1 MTDNKT
7 DQYWLTA
14 AADIR
19 RFCKG
24 EINAAALAECYPEFE
39 ISDGYHY
46 VDFGDCI
53 YVTMPEGCPLQM
65 IAKIAQAAVLQ
76 KDDVNRINDCKIRIT
91 YQPAWEKFTRWS
103 KLKEVCENKQ
113 PIVFEM
119 SARDKWWRD
128 SGEPVIDIR
137 FLLHEGSHGDS
148 DGYGVED
155 DTWLVGL
162 LFENGT
168 WFKEWHLEGDY

>member
-1 MTDNKT
+1 MTDIKIG
-7 DQYWLTA
+7 QYWLTV

-24 EINAAALAECYPEFE
+24 EINADTLAERYPEFE
-39 ISDGYHY
+39 IREGYHY
-46 VDFGDCI
+46 TDFGECI
-53 YVTMPEGCPLQM
+53 NITVPEGCPLQM
-65 IAKIAQAAVLQ
+65 IAKIAHAAGRETG
-76 KDDVNRINDCKIRIT
+76 DVNRINDCGIRIT

-103 KLKEVCENKQ
+103 KLKEICAAKRS
-113 PIVFEM
+113 IVFDM
-119 SARDKWWRD
+119 QAKDKWWRN
-128 SGEPVIDIR
+128 SRNPIIDIR

-148 DGYGVED
+148 DGYGIED

-168 WFKEWHLEGDY
+168 WFKEWYLEGDY